1 MPTPTQITRARAL
14 RQAATPPERHLW
26 TWLRTLRPQGHHF
39 RRQAP
44 FRGYILDFVCYRQRL
59 VIEIDGAHHGTA
71 AQQAHD
77 TQRDAILAREGFH
90 TLRFQATDVL
100 TNLEGVATAIQL
112 ALAPA
117 QPPPC
122 K

>member
-1 MPTPTQITRARAL
+1 VCPTTTPNTRARAL

-59 VIEIDGAHHGTA
+59 VIEIDGAHHGTE

-77 TQRDAILAREGFH
+77 AKRDTLLAREGFQ
-90 TLRFQATDVL
+90 TLRLPATEVL
-100 TNLEGVATAIQL
+100 TNLEGIATLIQSHL
-112 ALAPA
+112 SSPDR
-117 QPPPC
+117 P
-122 K
+122 